1 MLALLF
7 GRQSENQGMKF
18 CNLSLVSCPHIRP
31 SLSSPAISAFP
42 FVQSLL
48 RKHLYS
54 RHQVQLAVLRAV
66 CRVQT
71 EMMVAATVDSE

>member
-1 MLALLF
+1 M
-7 GRQSENQGMKF
+7 
-18 CNLSLVSCPHIRP
+18 
-31 SLSSPAISAFP
+31 SAFP

-71 EMMVAATVDSE
+71 EMMVAATVDSDTIGR